1 MPPTLVQSLYLTSLL
16 DSVTEILDI
25 APVDFLAGLS
35 KQTVAELPKGVLPE
49 EQCEQALEIEFHW
62 VNEKGGPAKL
72 TGGLS
77 VQATVRSL
85 R

>member
-49 EQCEQALEIEFHW
+49 EQREQALEIEFHW
-62 VNEKGGPAKL
+62 VNEKGGLAKL

-77 VQATVRSL
+77 VQATVRPL